1 MIRIPCTTC
10 SLDLKT
16 YKIYDKNHVEIQPN
30 ADNEIII
37 DIMCV
42 KKRVSI
48 FHCVYLTL
56 FKSYIPI
63 GFMKYINAL
72 SYIDIRD
79 KVSFKD
85 NFIPYSSCPIEYS
98 KYPGYRWIPR
108 YPELL
113 VNKDGEILNIKTG
126 TILDQ
131 IDTIVSTGYLYV
143 KTYDPMYGKYVYAI
157 VHRIVALAWCDGLNG
172 PDKVY
177 VNHIDGN
184 KKNNKANNL
193 EWVTAKQNIDHGYRT
208 GLMQNNL
215 LCWSRNIHTN
225 EIKQHHSLRDFNL
238 YTGRVGETVVEHN
251 TNFPGKIYKGNN
263 GVFELAI
270 SAPVPRWYYVNAE
283 VDSIGAQQPLY
294 RLDLPNGKFRCFT
307 SIIAAKKYKND
318 NGIYSRIIAIDPNFR
333 KLTKCGVEIK
343 DIENNKVYTF
353 NSATLA
359 AKFLKV
365 SVSHIQKILKR
376 NIEDRIYFNKYL
388 LRYSNP
394 GSPWS
399 DKPKSPRVKTDK
411 EYVLTDTETGEKQ
424 HILGTINVERLTGKR
439 VQVINRHFNTLK
451 RNRMEF
457 GKYVLELVSPMP

>member
-1 MIRIPCTTC
+1 MKIPCTTC

-16 YKIYDKNHVEIQPN
+16 YKIYDKNHVEIQPS
-30 ADNEIII
+30 ADNEIVI
-37 DIMCV
+37 DIMGV
-42 KKRVSI
+42 EQKISI

-63 GFMKYINAL
+63 VFMKYINAL

-79 KVSFKD
+79 KAGFKD
-85 NFIPYSSCPIEYS
+85 NFIPYSTCPIEYN
-98 KYPGYRWIPR
+98 KYPGYRWVPR

-113 VNKDGEILNIKTG
+113 VNEDGEILNIKTG
-126 TILDQ
+126 KQLEQ
-131 IDTIVSTGYLYV
+131 IDTIVTTGYLYV

-157 VHRIVALAWCDGLNG
+157 VHRIVALAWCDALYG
-172 PDKVY
+172 PDKIY

-225 EIKQHHSLRDFNL
+225 EITQHHSLRDFNIHA
-238 YTGRVGETVVEHN
+238 GRVGATVVEHN
-251 TNFPGKIYKGNN
+251 KHFPGKIYKGNK

-270 SAPVPRWYYVNAE
+270 NDPDPQWYYTNAE
-283 VDSIGAQQPLY
+283 VDSIKTQQPLY
-294 RLDLPNGKFRCFT
+294 RLELPNGKFRCFT
-307 SIIAAKKYKND
+307 SIAAAENYNND
-318 NGIYSRIIAIDPNFR
+318 NGIYSRITAIDPNFR
-333 KLTKCGVEIK
+333 KLSKCGVEIK
-343 DIENNKVYTF
+343 DITNNKVYAF

-359 AKFLKV
+359 AQFLKV

-376 NIEDRIYFNKYL
+376 NIEDMVYFNKYL
-388 LRYSNP
+388 LRYRNP
-394 GSPWS
+394 GAPWT
-399 DKPKSPRVKTDK
+399 DKPKYPRVKTDK
-411 EYVLTDTETGEKQ
+411 VYILTNINTGEKQ
-424 HILGTINVERLTGKR
+424 HIRGTINVERLTGKR
-439 VQVINRHFNTLK
+439 VQVINKHFNTLG

-457 GKYVLELVSPMP
+457 GNYVLELVSPNAT